1 MELTDRLLVV
11 AMEAEA
17 AAALAPALM
26 TSLILYKVDREEL
39 AAAAEAEELINL
51 VRRLPKAAILLAE
64 AEVRV
69 VDPLM
74 VPMLRVELI

>member
-1 MELTDRLLVV
+1 MELTDRPRVV
-11 AMEAEA
+11 AMAVAA
-17 AAALAPALM
+17 AAALAPVLM

-39 AAAAEAEELINL
+39 AEVAEAEELTNL

-74 VPMLRVELI
+74 APLPRVELM